1 VNMQETTNVCRA
13 APTGDQLLICGPGQS
28 IPSVIEA
35 LRSATY
41 SRHASL
47 ASRPAMARLFAA
59 DYTLHEY
66 RAHLGRMLGLFEP
79 LERAAAH
86 AAGASQSPSALQRSQ
101 SPSALQRSKD
111 LHDDLKAMGASASEV
126 DAFERCSYVPSL
138 PTAGVPGYLYVALGS
153 MLGGKIIVRRLRSV
167 FGEDA
172 SYRFYG
178 GGDSQSYES
187 QWTSFC
193 SNVEE
198 GGKDDVQ
205 IICATAVQVFDT
217 YAAWL

>member
-1 VNMQETTNVCRA
+1 M
-13 APTGDQLLICGPGQS
+13 LICGPGQS

-35 LRSATY
+35 LRSATC

-47 ASRPAMARLFAA
+47 ASCPAMARLFAT

-66 RAHLGRMLGLFEP
+66 RAHLGRVLGLFEP
-79 LERAAAH
+79 LERAAAR
-86 AAGASQSPSALQRSQ
+86 AAGASQSPSALQRS
-101 SPSALQRSKD
+101 KD
-111 LHDDLKAMGASASEV
+111 LHHDLKAMGASEGEV
-126 DAFERCSYVPSL
+126 DAFERCPYVPSL
-138 PTAGVPGYLYVALGS
+138 PPAGLRGYLYVVLGS

-172 SYRFYG
+172 SYRFYSG
-178 GGDSQSYES
+178 GEPQSYES
-187 QWTSFC
+187 HWTSFC
-193 SNVEE
+193 SDIEE
-198 GGKDDVQ
+198 YGKEDVQ